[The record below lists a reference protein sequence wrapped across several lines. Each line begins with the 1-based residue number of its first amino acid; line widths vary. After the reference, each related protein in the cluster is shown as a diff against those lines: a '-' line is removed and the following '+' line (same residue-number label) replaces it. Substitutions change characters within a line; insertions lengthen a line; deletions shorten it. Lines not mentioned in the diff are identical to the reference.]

1 MGKYSCEK
9 CVKTFSQ
16 KSHYDKHISRKNP
29 CEIETDKIKA
39 LIDKAIEEKL
49 FELNKKLIS
58 NNNESNI
65 TINTTEKMDISKMS
79 KTDLLER
86 CKELGIKKFSSK
98 NKSQLIEL
106 INSNHKTNNNTEE
119 YKNVLISEDVIN
131 EPIASFIEPITET
144 LNKDTIKKIR
154 YDIKSMRYLGNKS
167 KHLEF
172 IYSALNECFGLI
184 NNNNPIIFDAFG
196 GTGTVSQFLNV
207 NDYQTVS
214 NDINDYSYKLCYCR
228 NSITKD
234 DIPFCGLGGNMES
247 IIAILNN
254 CKLKGFIYYN
264 YSPNVEFNF
273 ERKYFTNSNA
283 EIIDGIRTQIEEW
296 YTNKQITANEHI
308 FLIALLVETVSLYS
322 NIPGTY
328 GAFNANWDPRSTR
341 TFMLDKEMIDNLLA
355 KNKHTTCNNDVR
367 EVISGIKCDILY
379 LDPPYNERDYSM
391 YYHVLETIS
400 LYNNPALNDNKT
412 GTKKEYKRSKWCT
425 KKDCITE
432 LEYVI
437 ANTTAKC
444 VIMSY
449 NNEGIMNIAEIEGL
463 FKKYGTY
470 SVKTKMVKRFK
481 CNDTAKSVIVN
492 EYLHI
497 LVKNDYINVNVPEN
511 IFLVVESPEVESHE
525 VESHAVMPPISELPI
540 DSVEFNKI
548 YNCCCIDGMKK
559 LPSNIVDLICVD
571 LPYGLTECKWDTPIN
586 LDELWKEYKRIL
598 KPYGTI
604 VLFGQQPFTSRLVSS
619 NYDMF
624 KYSLVWQK
632 SKPGGFAQ
640 APYKVLC
647 EHEDILVFSYG
658 KTAENAKHKM
668 VYNPQGTIPCN
679 KQMKGKTGATEH
691 RGNRKTQNDYVQTTS
706 NYPRSVLKFN
716 NEGKTQHPT
725 QKPLE
730 LIKYL
735 INTFSNENSVVL
747 DSCLGSGTTAV
758 ACLDTNR
765 RFIGYEL
772 EKKYFDV
779 STERIAKFT
788 HKEQLNYKLE

>member
-1 MGKYSCEK
+1 MPNFSCEK
-9 CVKTFSQ
+9 CGKVFTQ
-16 KSHYDKHISRKNP
+16 KSSYTQHMKRKTP
-29 CEIETDKIKA
+29 C
-39 LIDKAIEEKL
+39 
-49 FELNKKLIS
+49 
-58 NNNESNI
+58 
-65 TINTTEKMDISKMS
+65 
-79 KTDLLER
+79 
-86 CKELGIKKFSSK
+86 G
-98 NKSQLIEL
+98 NKSTLKEVIDE
-106 INSNHKTNNNTEE
+106 T
-119 YKNVLISEDVIN
+119 KNVTTDTVKDIN
-131 EPIASFIEPITET
+131 Y
-144 LNKDTIKKIR
+144 N
-154 YDIKSMRYLGNKS
+154 IKSMRYLGNKS
-167 KHLEF
+167 KHLAF

-196 GTGTVSQFLNV
+196 GTGTVSQFLNI
-207 NDYQTVS
+207 NNYQTVS

-234 DIPFCGLGGNMES
+234 DIPFCGLGGNVES
-247 IIAILNN
+247 IITILNA
-254 CKLKGFIYYN
+254 CKHKGFIYYN
-264 YSPNVEFNF
+264 YSPNAEFNF

-283 EIIDGIRTQIEEW
+283 EIIDGIRMQIEEW
-296 YTNKQITANEHI
+296 YTNKQITENEQI

-328 GAFNANWDPRSTR
+328 GAFNANWDSRSIR
-341 TFMLDKEMIDNLLA
+341 TFMLDKEMVHNLLA

-367 EVISGIKCDILY
+367 EVISGINCDILY

-497 LVKNDYINVNVPEN
+497 LIKNDYINVNVPEN
-511 IFLVVESPEVESHE
+511 IFLA
-525 VESHAVMPPISELPI
+525 VESHAVESPAVMPSISELPI
-540 DSVEFNKI
+540 DAAEFNKI
-548 YNCCCIDGMKK
+548 YNCCCIDGMKQ
-559 LPSNIVDLICVD
+559 LPSNIIDLICVD

-624 KYSLVWQK
+624 KYALVWQK

-647 EHEDILVFSYG
+647 EHEDILIFSYG

-758 ACLDTNR
+758 ACLETNR

-788 HKEQLNYKLE
+788 HKE

>member
-9 CVKTFSQ
+9 CAKSFSQ

-29 CEIETDKIKA
+29 CEIQTDKFKA
-39 LIDKAIEEKL
+39 LIDKALDEKL
-49 FELNKKLIS
+49 IELNEKLKATIT
-58 NNNESNI
+58 ESNLI
-65 TINTTEKMDISKMS
+65 IKVTEEMDISSMS
-79 KTDLLER
+79 KIGLLEK
-86 CKELGIKKFSSK
+86 CKELGIRKCSSK
-98 NKSQLIEL
+98 SKLQLIEL
-106 INSNHKTNNNTEE
+106 INSNRKTNNNTKE
-119 YKNVLISEDVIN
+119 YENILISEIVVD
-131 EPIASFIEPITET
+131 EPITQK
-144 LNKDTIKKIR
+144 LNEGPNTEIR
-154 YDIKSMRYLGNKS
+154 FDIKSMRYLGNKS

-172 IYSALNECFGLI
+172 IYSTLNECSLLI

-196 GTGTVSQFLNV
+196 GTGTVSQFLNI
-207 NDYQTVS
+207 NGYQTVS

-234 DIPFCGLGGNMES
+234 DILFCGLGGNIES
-247 IIAILNN
+247 IITKLNS
-254 CKLKGFIYYN
+254 CKNKGFIYYN
-264 YSPNVEFNF
+264 YSPNVEFKF

-283 EIIDGIRTQIEEW
+283 EIIDGIRMQIEEW
-296 YTNKQITANEHI
+296 YTNKQITTNEHI
-308 FLIALLVETVSLYS
+308 LLIALLVETVSLYS

-328 GAFNANWDPRSTR
+328 GAFNANWDSRSTR
-341 TFMLDKEMIDNLLA
+341 TFTLDKEMIYNLLA
-355 KNKHTTCNNDVR
+355 KNKHTTYNNDVR
-367 EVISGIKCDILY
+367 EVISGINCDILY

-412 GTKKEYKRSKWCT
+412 GTKKKYKRSKWCT
-425 KKDCITE
+425 KKDCISE

-470 SVKTKMVKRFK
+470 SVKTKITKRFK

-497 LVKNDYINVNVPEN
+497 LIKNDYINVDVPEN
-511 IFLVVESPEVESHE
+511 TFLATESQ
-525 VESHAVMPPISELPI
+525 AVISPISKPPI
-540 DSVEFNKI
+540 DSVEYNKI
-548 YNCCCIDGMKK
+548 YNGCCIDGMKQ
-559 LPSNIVDLICVD
+559 LPNNIVDLICVD

-647 EHEDILVFSYG
+647 EHEDILIFSYG

-735 INTFSNENSVVL
+735 INTFSNENNVVL

-788 HKEQLNYKLE
+788 HKE

>member
-9 CVKTFSQ
+9 CAKSFSQ

-29 CEIETDKIKA
+29 CEIQTDKIKA
-39 LIDKAIEEKL
+39 LIDKAVD
-49 FELNKKLIS
+49 KKLIELNIKLNV
-58 NNNESNI
+58 NNSENNI
-65 TINTTEKMDISKMS
+65 TMNITEKMDISKMS
-79 KTDLLER
+79 KIDLLEK
-86 CKELGIKKFSSK
+86 CKELDITKCSSK

-106 INSNHKTNNNTEE
+106 INSNHKTNNNNTEK
-119 YKNVLISEDVIN
+119 YKNGLINEVVIN
-131 EPIASFIEPITET
+131 EPITET
-144 LNKDTIKKIR
+144 LNENPMTEIR
-154 YDIKSMRYLGNKS
+154 FDIKSMRYLGNKS

-172 IYSALNECFGLI
+172 IYSALNECCILI

-196 GTGTVSQFLNV
+196 GTGTVSQFLNI
-207 NDYQTVS
+207 NGYQTVS

-234 DIPFCGLGGNMES
+234 DIPFCGLGGNIES
-247 IIAILNN
+247 IVTILNA
-254 CKLKGFIYYN
+254 CRHKGFVYYN
-264 YSPNVEFNF
+264 YSPNVEFKF

-283 EIIDGIRTQIEEW
+283 EIIDGIRMQIEEW
-296 YTNKQITANEHI
+296 YTNKQITTNEHI
-308 FLIALLVETVSLYS
+308 FLVALLVETVSLYS

-328 GAFNANWDPRSTR
+328 GAFNANWDSRSIR
-341 TFMLDKEMIDNLLA
+341 TFMLDKEMVDNLLA

-367 EVISGIKCDILY
+367 EVISGINCDILY

-425 KKDCITE
+425 KKDCISE

-437 ANTTAKC
+437 TNTTAKC

-449 NNEGIMNIAEIEGL
+449 NNEGIMNIAEIESL

-470 SVKTKMVKRFK
+470 SVKTKIAKRFK

-497 LVKNDYINVNVPEN
+497 LIKNDYKNVNAPEN
-511 IFLVVESPEVESHE
+511 ISITT
-525 VESHAVMPPISELPI
+525 ESHAVMPPISKSSF
-540 DSVEFNKI
+540 DTVEFNKI
-548 YNCCCIDGMKK
+548 YNCCCIDGMKQ
-559 LPSNIVDLICVD
+559 LPSNIIDLICVD

-586 LDELWKEYKRIL
+586 IDELWKEYKRIL

-647 EHEDILVFSYG
+647 EHEDILIFSYG

-668 VYNPQGTIPCN
+668 IYNPQGTIPCN

-725 QKPLE
+725 QKPVE

-735 INTFSNENSVVL
+735 INTFSNKNSIVL
-747 DSCLGSGTTAV
+747 DSCLGSGTTAI
-758 ACLDTNR
+758 ACLETNR

-772 EKKYFDV
+772 EKKYFDI
-779 STERIAKFT
+779 STERIAKLT
-788 HKEQLNYKLE
+788 YKE